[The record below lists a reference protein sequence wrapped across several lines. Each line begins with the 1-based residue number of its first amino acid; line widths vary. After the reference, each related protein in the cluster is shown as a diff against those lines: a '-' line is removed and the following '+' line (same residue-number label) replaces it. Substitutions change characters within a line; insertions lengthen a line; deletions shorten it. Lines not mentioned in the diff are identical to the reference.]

1 MSERQRTEIDAGL
14 LRAVRELAE
23 KQGRPEGAVIEE
35 AVASYLAQRYPGTAW
50 ARIAHDNFGVDIA
63 AIRVEPSEDPERP
76 PLPYFLDRMSRRFD
90 LEENEAMRAAV
101 EEQHAFRAERNARRG
116 AGG

>member
-1 MSERQRTEIDAGL
+1 MAERQRTEIDAGL

-35 AVASYLAQRYPGTAW
+35 AVASYLAQQYPGTAW
-50 ARIAHDNFGVDIA
+50 ARIAHDAFGVDVA
-63 AIRVEPSEDPERP
+63 TVRVEQTEEPERP
-76 PLPYFLDRMSRRFD
+76 PLPYFLDRMSDRFD
-90 LEENEAMRAAV
+90 LDEDEAMRVAV